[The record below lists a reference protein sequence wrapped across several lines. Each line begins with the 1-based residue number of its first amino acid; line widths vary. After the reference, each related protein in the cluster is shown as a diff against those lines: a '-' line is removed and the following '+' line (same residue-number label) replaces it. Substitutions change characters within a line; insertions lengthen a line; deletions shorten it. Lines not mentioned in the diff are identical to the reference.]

1 MLGHLGDLSLCWII
15 FGHIL
20 CNLCGHGPITPKKPI
35 PHVRAARITDTT
47 LEKPTVFAFRDRS
60 GHAAERG
67 VPEPRGMATT
77 EGDWWIL
84 VERKDDMLT

>member
-47 LEKPTVFAFRDRS
+47 LEKPTVFAFRDRCPMTKFFDLPPPQNPVK
-60 GHAAERG
+60 HC
-67 VPEPRGMATT
+67 VF
-77 EGDWWIL
+77 
-84 VERKDDMLT
+84 